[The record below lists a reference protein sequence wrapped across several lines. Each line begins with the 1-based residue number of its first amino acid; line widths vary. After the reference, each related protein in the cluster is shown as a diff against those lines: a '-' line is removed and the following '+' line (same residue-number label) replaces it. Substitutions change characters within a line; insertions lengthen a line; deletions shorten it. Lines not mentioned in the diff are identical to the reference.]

1 MWIIF
6 YIAKISQSTVSQ
18 WSRNTWTTSI
28 PHDTFSQPHTHPHT
42 LTHPPHTLL
51 QSGQTRV
58 DLNCP
63 WKWSTK
69 YELFR
74 SRYTLHDSSAT
85 SWSGQSSNSTG
96 DVKGLLRTRFKSSC
110 NPSSRYDMNSCES
123 CCWYPPNVL
132 LREAITCLSFTG
144 GKYSYS
150 PDQSFRIMPE
160 KHFASSPLKPRGL
173 VVLMSAK

>member
-18 WSRNTWTTSI
+18 WSRNTWTTTSLM
-28 PHDTFSQPHTHPHT
+28 TNSHTLTHT
-42 LTHPPHTLL
+42 PSLTHPPHTLL

-58 DLNCP
+58 NLNCP

-69 YELFR
+69 YELFW

-96 DVKGLLRTRFKSSC
+96 DVRGLLQTRFKSLC
-110 NPSSRYDMNSCES
+110 NLSSRYDINLCES

-132 LREAITCLSFTG
+132 LQEAITCLSFTG

-150 PDQSFRIMPE
+150 PDQSFWIIPE